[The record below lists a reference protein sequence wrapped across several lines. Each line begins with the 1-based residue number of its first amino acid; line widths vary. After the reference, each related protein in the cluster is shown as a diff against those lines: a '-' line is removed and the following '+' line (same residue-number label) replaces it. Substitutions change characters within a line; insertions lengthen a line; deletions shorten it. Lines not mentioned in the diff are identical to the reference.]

1 MNKNVIYNAK
11 KIHRVVVNAINIIFV
26 RKSET
31 YNETALLKAKFEKN
45 LYFHPLS
52 QPKIRNNL
60 QSNLKC

>member
-31 YNETALLKAKFEKN
+31 YNETALLKAKFEKKPI
-45 LYFHPLS
+45 FSPTVAT
-52 QPKIRNNL
+52 
-60 QSNLKC
+60 